1 MCRDEWYFLLK
12 MNTTPGTVT
21 KILNDL
27 KWPNARERK
36 ESRTTHNNV

>member
-21 KILNDL
+21 KILNDFEMA
-27 KWPNARERK
+27 KRSRK
-36 ESRTTHNNV
+36 EGKSHDSQ